1 VRRDKAQTD
10 FAGDEITDGEKD
22 QGGQVNEPVW
32 RAVEIA
38 GMNKRVCPV
47 GRQAGSYLTLSGGCE
62 FSGNSKK
69 KVVPWFGS
77 LT

>member
-1 VRRDKAQTD
+1 VSRL
-10 FAGDEITDGEKD
+10 
-22 QGGQVNEPVW
+22 W

-38 GMNKRVCPV
+38 GMNKRVCPM